1 MVRGSIGVKIGI
13 GTAIIVVALCLV
25 PWFDRG
31 TFAQEVG
38 LSQSTIE
45 QAFPNSSKCK
55 RCHERVFEEWDT
67 SPLSRSI

>member
-1 MVRGSIGVKIGI
+1 MKIGI
-13 GTAIIVVALCLV
+13 GVVIAVVALLLT
-25 PWFDRG
+25 PWLDHG
-31 TFAQEVG
+31 TFAQEPG

-45 QAFPNSSKCK
+45 QAFPTSSKCK